1 VNGRCIEKSTN
12 MDSHKMTLKSYSLFI
27 PAGFICLLHCG
38 IYSFSGSLAPHLKTV
53 AVPLFD
59 NRTVEYG
66 IAEEITDIVVEEF
79 TRDNS
84 LKIADRGDADIL
96 VEGSIIRVDDRAG
109 SFNKQE
115 QVQDLK
121 IYITIHVKAT
131 DQVKRTVLWDERLTQ
146 WGTFD
151 PSSGPDARTDGI
163 QEALEKISKEIL
175 NKTVSGW

>member
-1 VNGRCIEKSTN
+1 
-12 MDSHKMTLKSYSLFI
+12 MTLKHIFISIPLGVLF
-27 PAGFICLLHCG
+27 FIHCG

-66 IAEEITDIVVEEF
+66 IAEEITDTVIQEF

-84 LKIADRGDADIL
+84 LKIADRNNADIL

-109 SFNKQE
+109 AFDKTE
-115 QVQDLK
+115 RVQDLK
-121 IYITIHVKAT
+121 IYVTAHVKAT
-131 DQVKRTVLWDERLTQ
+131 DQVKRTLLWDERLTQ
-146 WGTFD
+146 WGSFD
-151 PSSGPDARTDGI
+151 PSSGPDSRSDGI
-163 QEALEKISKEIL
+163 REALDKISKEIL